1 MNWNNIKITIFKEIR
16 GVFRDKKT
24 IQKLILYP
32 LIIPLVIFLF
42 GFLLDGMTE
51 ADYVIGTNYKLT
63 DDENII
69 IKEYKDISIK
79 NYDNKEKLEEAY
91 NNGKI
96 NGYIV
101 KNDNNYTIYADTS
114 LNSGEIVSSISNSYL
129 EAYSLVLGNKYL
141 IENKIDPRNVFNNL
155 TISNKSLASED
166 TNALISLIFNMVIT
180 YVVMIVVMVSVVIVP
195 DATSGEKERGT
206 FETILTFPIKSSE
219 LVVGKYLAT
228 SALSFIVGL
237 IAYLLSIPTFSIV
250 NKFFESFEDVV
261 FTTNF
266 EYILVAILV
275 IFLVSLLAAGVCMAL
290 AGKAKTYKEAQSSLQ
305 MVSIL
310 PMIPYFLTFMEI
322 DNIIFDFIPIANCS
336 SLLNDIVINNI
347 NIQSLLITILTTIVY
362 TAIIIIYISKQYKSE
377 DTLFS

>member
-141 IENKIDPRNVFNNL
+141 IENNIDPSNVFNNL

-206 FETILTFPIKSSE
+206 LETILTFPIKSSE

-228 SALSFIVGL
+228 STLSFIVGI

-305 MVSIL
+305 TVSIL

-362 TAIIIIYISKQYKSE
+362 TAVIIIYISKQYKSE

>member
-69 IKEYKDISIK
+69 IKEYKDISIE

-141 IENKIDPRNVFNNL
+141 IENNIDPSNVFNNL

-206 FETILTFPIKSSE
+206 LETILTFPIKSSE

-362 TAIIIIYISKQYKSE
+362 TAVIIIYISKQYKSE

>member
-141 IENKIDPRNVFNNL
+141 IENNIDPSNVFNNL

-206 FETILTFPIKSSE
+206 LETILTFPIKSSE

-228 SALSFIVGL
+228 STLSFIVGI

>member
-141 IENKIDPRNVFNNL
+141 IENNIDPSNVFNNL

-195 DATSGEKERGT
+195 DSTSGEKERGT
-206 FETILTFPIKSSE
+206 LETILTFPIKSSE

-228 SALSFIVGL
+228 STLSFIVGI

-362 TAIIIIYISKQYKSE
+362 TAVIIIYISKQYKSE

>member
-69 IKEYKDISIK
+69 IKEYKDISIE

-141 IENKIDPRNVFNNL
+141 IENNIDPSNVFNNL

-206 FETILTFPIKSSE
+206 LETILTFPIKSSE

>member
-114 LNSGEIVSSISNSYL
+114 LNSGEIVSSIANSYL

-141 IENKIDPRNVFNNL
+141 IENNIDPSNVFNNL

-206 FETILTFPIKSSE
+206 LETILTFPIKSSE

-228 SALSFIVGL
+228 STLSFIVGL

-362 TAIIIIYISKQYKSE
+362 TAVIIIYISKQYKSE

>member
-69 IKEYKDISIK
+69 IKEYKDISIE

-114 LNSGEIVSSISNSYL
+114 LNSGEIVSSIANSYL

-141 IENKIDPRNVFNNL
+141 IENNIDPSNVFNNL

-206 FETILTFPIKSSE
+206 LETILTFPIKSSE

-228 SALSFIVGL
+228 STLSFIVGI

-362 TAIIIIYISKQYKSE
+362 TAVIIIYISKQYKSE

>member
-141 IENKIDPRNVFNNL
+141 IENNIDPSNGFNNL

-206 FETILTFPIKSSE
+206 LETILTFPIKSSE

-228 SALSFIVGL
+228 STLSFIVGI

-322 DNIIFDFIPIANCS
+322 DNIIANCS

-347 NIQSLLITILTTIVY
+347 NIQSLLITILTTIAY
-362 TAIIIIYISKQYKSE
+362 TAVIIIYISKQYKSE

>member
-141 IENKIDPRNVFNNL
+141 IENNIDPSNVFNNL

-206 FETILTFPIKSSE
+206 LETILTYPIKSSE

-228 SALSFIVGL
+228 STLSFIVGL

-362 TAIIIIYISKQYKSE
+362 TAVIIIYISKQYKSE

>member
-141 IENKIDPRNVFNNL
+141 IENNIDPSNVFNNL

-206 FETILTFPIKSSE
+206 LETILTFPIKSSE

-362 TAIIIIYISKQYKSE
+362 TAVIIIYISKQYKSE

>member
-69 IKEYKDISIK
+69 IKEYKDISIE

-114 LNSGEIVSSISNSYL
+114 LNSGEIVSSIANSYL

-141 IENKIDPRNVFNNL
+141 IENNIDPSNVFNNL

-206 FETILTFPIKSSE
+206 LETILTFPIKSSE

-228 SALSFIVGL
+228 STLSFIVGL

-362 TAIIIIYISKQYKSE
+362 TAVIIIYISKQYKSE

>member
-101 KNDNNYTIYADTS
+101 KDDNNYTIYADTS
-114 LNSGEIVSSISNSYL
+114 LNSGEIVSSIANSYL

-141 IENKIDPRNVFNNL
+141 IENNIDPSNVFNNL

-206 FETILTFPIKSSE
+206 LETILTFPIKSSE

-228 SALSFIVGL
+228 STLSFIVGL

-362 TAIIIIYISKQYKSE
+362 TAVIIIYISKQYKSE

>member
-96 NGYIV
+96 KGYIV

-141 IENKIDPRNVFNNL
+141 IENNIDPSNVFNNL

-206 FETILTFPIKSSE
+206 LETILTFPIKSSE

-228 SALSFIVGL
+228 STLSFIVGI

-347 NIQSLLITILTTIVY
+347 NIQSLLITILTTIAY
-362 TAIIIIYISKQYKSE
+362 TAVIIIYISKQYKSE

>member
-114 LNSGEIVSSISNSYL
+114 LKW
-129 EAYSLVLGNKYL
+129 GN
-141 IENKIDPRNVFNNL
+141 
-155 TISNKSLASED
+155 
-166 TNALISLIFNMVIT
+166 
-180 YVVMIVVMVSVVIVP
+180 
-195 DATSGEKERGT
+195 
-206 FETILTFPIKSSE
+206 
-219 LVVGKYLAT
+219 
-228 SALSFIVGL
+228 SFI
-237 IAYLLSIPTFSIV
+237 
-250 NKFFESFEDVV
+250 
-261 FTTNF
+261 
-266 EYILVAILV
+266 YI
-275 IFLVSLLAAGVCMAL
+275 
-290 AGKAKTYKEAQSSLQ
+290 
-305 MVSIL
+305 
-310 PMIPYFLTFMEI
+310 
-322 DNIIFDFIPIANCS
+322 
-336 SLLNDIVINNI
+336 
-347 NIQSLLITILTTIVY
+347 
-362 TAIIIIYISKQYKSE
+362 
-377 DTLFS
+377 

>member
-141 IENKIDPRNVFNNL
+141 IENNIDPSNVFNNL

-206 FETILTFPIKSSE
+206 LETILTFPIKSSE

-228 SALSFIVGL
+228 STLSFIVGI

-347 NIQSLLITILTTIVY
+347 NIQSLLITILTTIAY
-362 TAIIIIYISKQYKSE
+362 TAVIIIYISKQYKSE

>member
-69 IKEYKDISIK
+69 IKEYKDISIE

-141 IENKIDPRNVFNNL
+141 IENNIDPSNVFNNL

-206 FETILTFPIKSSE
+206 LETILTFPIKSSE

-228 SALSFIVGL
+228 STLSFIVGL

-362 TAIIIIYISKQYKSE
+362 TAVIIIYISKQYKSE

>member
-69 IKEYKDISIK
+69 IKEYKDISIE

-101 KNDNNYTIYADTS
+101 KDDNNYTIYADTS
-114 LNSGEIVSSISNSYL
+114 LNSGEIVSSIANSYL

-141 IENKIDPRNVFNNL
+141 IENNIDPSNVFNNL

-206 FETILTFPIKSSE
+206 LETILTFPIKSSE

-228 SALSFIVGL
+228 STLSFIVGL

-362 TAIIIIYISKQYKSE
+362 TAVIIIYISKQYKSE